1 MSTYGPTYG
10 VPGSATYST
19 IFNSFDQ
26 MMAAFLDNT
35 SNLIQAKDVRDMIL
49 TLWNQFGVTGSVTAD
64 ELTYTSASSS
74 TVTIGGLQKGSLFGS
89 GRTLQNIFDTMFFPY
104 VAPTA
109 SVALSYNNGV
119 YSNILIREYGSLTS
133 SFYISWNIT
142 PGSFQSWLPTSI
154 QFSGANITY
163 NGDNPPI
170 YPPVTGLL
178 ATQSGLIT
186 IPSNTD
192 TVITLTVNDNTST
205 YTFTSSVVFQNKLYW
220 GSISTFST
228 FNSADILGLT
238 GVPGWYGS
246 TLSSNRVSNFD
257 GFDAGGQ
264 YIVFAMPTNFGTP
277 SFLTNGLVN
286 TAFSSQVLNFTNS
299 QPGAYAA
306 SYSVW
311 YSNTPQYS
319 PITLFRIN

>member
-10 VPGSATYST
+10 VPGSATYS
-19 IFNSFDQ
+19 FEFSSFDQ
-26 MMAAFLDNT
+26 MIAAFPDNN
-35 SNLIQAKDVRDMIL
+35 SNLISAQDVRNMIL
-49 TLWNQFGVTGSVTAD
+49 TLWDQFGVTGSVTAD

-74 TVTIGGLQKGSLFGS
+74 TVTIGGLQKGSSFVS

-109 SVALSYNNGV
+109 SVSLAYASGP
-119 YSNILIREYGSLTS
+119 YSNTLIREYGSPTS

-154 QFSGANITY
+154 YFSGINITY
-163 NGDNPPI
+163 NNSTGNI
-170 YPPVTGLL
+170 YPTVTGLL

-192 TVITLTVNDNTST
+192 TVITLTVNDGFVNSFTTS
-205 YTFTSSVVFQNKLYW
+205 VIFQNKLYW

-228 FNSADILGLT
+228 INSSDILGLT
-238 GVPGWYGS
+238 GVSGWYGS

-257 GFDAGGQ
+257 GFDAGGG
-264 YIVFAMPTNFGTP
+264 YIIFAMPTNFGTP

-286 TAFSSQVLNFTNS
+286 TAFSSQALNFVNS
-299 QPGAYAA
+299 SSYAA

>member
-26 MMAAFLDNT
+26 MMAAFPNNN
-35 SNLIQAKDVRDMIL
+35 SNLISAERVRGMIL
-49 TLWNQFGVTGSVTAD
+49 TLWDQFGVTGSVTAD

-109 SVALSYNNGV
+109 SVSLAYDSGP
-119 YSNILIREYGSLTS
+119 YSNILIREYGSPTS

-154 QFSGANITY
+154 QFAGTNITY
-163 NGDNPPI
+163 NGDIPPI
-170 YPPVTGLL
+170 FPSSTGLL
-178 ATQSGLIT
+178 ATQSGMIT

-192 TVITLTVNDNTST
+192 TVITLTVNDGFSNN
-205 YTFTSSVVFQNKLYW
+205 FTASVIFQNKLYW

-228 FNSADILGLT
+228 IDSSDILGLT
-238 GVPGWYGS
+238 GVSGWYGS

-257 GFDAGGQ
+257 GFDAGGG
-264 YIVFAMPTNFGTP
+264 YIIFAMPTNFGTP

-286 TAFSSQVLNFTNS
+286 TAFSSQVLNFFNTNS
-299 QPGAYAA
+299 YAA

>member
-10 VPGSATYST
+10 VPGSATYSYE
-19 IFNSFDQ
+19 FSSFDQ
-26 MMAAFLDNT
+26 MIASFPNNN
-35 SNLIQAKDVRDMIL
+35 SNVISAQSVRNMIL
-49 TLWNQFGVTGSVTAD
+49 TLWDQFGASSSITGN

-74 TVTIGGLQKGSLFGS
+74 TVTIGGLQKGNSFIS

-109 SVALSYNNGV
+109 SVSLAYGGGA
-119 YSNILIREYGSLTS
+119 YSNTLIREYGSATS
-133 SFYISWNIT
+133 SFYINWNIT
-142 PGSFQSWLPTSI
+142 PGSFQSWAPTSI
-154 QFSGANITY
+154 YFSGTNITY
-163 NGDNPPI
+163 NTNIGTFYAPI
-170 YPPVTGLL
+170 GLL

-192 TVITLTVNDNTST
+192 TVITLSVNDGIVHN
-205 YTFTSSVVFQNKLYW
+205 FTASIIFQNKLYW

-228 FNSADILGLT
+228 FNSSIINGLT
-238 GVPGWYGS
+238 GVNGWYGS
-246 TLSSNRVSNFD
+246 TLSSNRISSFD

>member
-35 SNLIQAKDVRDMIL
+35 SNLIEAKDVRDMIL
-49 TLWNQFGVTGSVTAD
+49 TLWDQFGVTGSVTAD

-74 TVTIGGLQKGSLFGS
+74 TVTIGGLQKGSSFVS

-109 SVALSYNNGV
+109 SVSLAYLSGD
-119 YSNILIREYGSLTS
+119 YSNTLIREYGSPTS

-142 PGSFQSWLPTSI
+142 PGSYNLLSMPTSI
-154 QFSGANITY
+154 KINGSNITY
-163 NGDNPPI
+163 NGTPGDSFLN
-170 YPPVTGLL
+170 TL
-178 ATQSGLIT
+178 ATQSGVIA

-192 TVITLTVNDNTST
+192 TVINLVINDNTSA
-205 YTFTSSVVFQNKLYW
+205 YTFTSSVIFQNKLYW

-238 GVPGWYGS
+238 GVSGWYGS

-257 GFDAGGQ
+257 GFDAGGG
-264 YIVFAMPTNFGTP
+264 YIIFAMPTNFGTP

-286 TAFSSQVLNFTNS
+286 TAFSSQALNFVNS
-299 QPGAYAA
+299 SSYAA